1 MLAHN
6 LQLAWLS
13 LRKNPVLSLLMIG
26 AIGLG
31 IGVCMTTLTVYTLM
45 SSNPIPHKSDVLYA
59 VTLDSWDPNKAWGE
73 PNLTPPQLTWIDAT
87 ALLKSDIPKRQ
98 AAMFYGGFSLQL
110 PDEKLPP
117 FLAEARLTTGDFF
130 AMFEVPF
137 LYGSGWEKTADTAQQ
152 RVVVLSRATN
162 EKVFGGI
169 DSVGKTV
176 KLDNREFRVVGV
188 LDDWHPTPKF
198 FDLNNNNFGEP
209 EQIYVPWGVVEPL
222 QVLSYGNT
230 QGWKAEETNSYADR
244 LRSEYVWIQY
254 WAELPDIATRERYQ
268 AYVDQY
274 VLEQKKLGRFPRPLN
289 NQLTPVMEW
298 LARNEVV
305 TEDSRVLLGLSFLF
319 LLVCLLN
326 IVGLLLAKFLGKA
339 SEVALRRALGATRW
353 QVMQKNLVEV
363 GLIGL
368 LGGALGVLL
377 ALAGLQGVK
386 QLYDDYERLVQL
398 NGELLLIALGIALA
412 SSLAAGV
419 YPAWRAARVSPAGLL
434 KTQ

>member
-73 PNLTPPQLTWIDAT
+73 PNLTPPQLTWIDAA

-130 AMFEVPF
+130 TMFEVPF

-268 AYVDQY
+268 AHVDQY

-434 KTQ
+434 KTH

>member
-6 LQLAWLS
+6 LKLAWHS
-13 LRKNPVLSLLMIG
+13 LRKNPVLSALMIG

-31 IGVCMTTLTVYTLM
+31 IGVCMTTLTVHTLM
-45 SSNPIPHKSDVLYA
+45 SSNPIPQKSEVLYA

-73 PNLTPPQLTWIDAT
+73 PNLPPPQLTWMDTT

-117 FLAEARLTTGDFF
+117 FLAEARVTSGDFF

-137 LYGSGWEKTADTAQQ
+137 LFGGGWDQSADTSQQ

-162 EKVFGGI
+162 DKVFGGI

-188 LDDWHPTPKF
+188 TDDWHPTPKF
-198 FDLNNNNFGEP
+198 FDLNNNEFGEP
-209 EQIYVPWGVVEPL
+209 EQIYVPWGIVEPL
-222 QVLSYGNT
+222 QILSYGNNN
-230 QGWKAEETNSYADR
+230 GWKAEDINSYEDR
-244 LRSEYVWIQY
+244 LRSETVWIQY
-254 WAELPDIATRERYQ
+254 WAELPDATSREAYQ
-268 AYVDQY
+268 AFVDQY
-274 VLEQKKLGRFPRPLN
+274 VLEQKKLGRFARPLN
-289 NQLTPVMEW
+289 NQLMPVMPW
-298 LARNEVV
+298 LERNEVV
-305 TEDSRVLLGLSFLF
+305 TEDARVLLGLSFLF
-319 LLVCLLN
+319 LIVCLLN
-326 IVGLLLAKFLGKA
+326 IVGLLLAKFLGKS
-339 SEVALRRALGATRW
+339 SEIALRRALGATRW

-363 GLIGL
+363 GLIGV
-368 LGGALGVLL
+368 LGGVLGLLL
-377 ALAGLQGVK
+377 AMAGLQGVK
-386 QLYDDYERLVQL
+386 LLYDDYQKLVQL
-398 NGELLLIALGIALA
+398 NGELLLMALAIALL

>member
-6 LQLAWLS
+6 LKLAWHS
-13 LRKNPVLSLLMIG
+13 LRKNPVLSALMIG

-45 SSNPIPHKSDVLYA
+45 SSNPIPQKSEQLFA
-59 VTLDSWDPNKAWGE
+59 VTLDSWDPDKAWGE
-73 PNLTPPQLTWIDAT
+73 PNLTPPQLTWMDTA

-117 FLAEARLTTGDFF
+117 FLAEARVTTGAFF
-130 AMFEVPF
+130 PMFEVPF
-137 LYGSGWEKTADTAQQ
+137 LFGAGWDATADTTEQ
-152 RVVVLSRATN
+152 RVVVLSKATN
-162 EKVFGGI
+162 VKLFGGA

-176 KLDNREFRVVGV
+176 KLDNREFRIVGV
-188 LDDWHPTPKF
+188 IDDWHPTPKF
-198 FDLNNNNFGEP
+198 YDLNNNEFGEP

-222 QVLSYGNT
+222 QVLSYGNNN
-230 QGWKAEETNSYADR
+230 GWKAEVINTYEER
-244 LRSEYVWIQY
+244 LRSETVWIQY
-254 WAELPDIATRERYQ
+254 WAELPDFDARDRYQ
-268 AYVDQY
+268 AFIDQY
-274 VLEQKKLGRFPRPLN
+274 VMEQKKLGRFARPLN
-289 NQLTPVMEW
+289 NQLTAVMPW
-298 LARNEVV
+298 LERNEVV
-305 TEDSRVLLGLSFLF
+305 TEDARVLLGLSFLF

-326 IVGLLLAKFLGKA
+326 IVGLLLAKFLGKS
-339 SEVALRRALGATRW
+339 SEIALRRALGATRW

-363 GLIGL
+363 SLIGL
-368 LGGALGVLL
+368 LGGVLGLLL

-386 QLYDDYERLVQL
+386 LLYNDYQKLVQL
-398 NGELLLIALGIALA
+398 NGELLLVALGIALA
-412 SSLAAGV
+412 SSLLAGV

>member
-6 LQLAWLS
+6 LRLALMS
-13 LRKNPVLSLLMIG
+13 LRKNPVLSALMIG

-31 IGVCMTTLTVYTLM
+31 IGVCMTTLTVHTLM
-45 SSNPIPHKSDVLYA
+45 SSNPIPQKSEVLYA
-59 VTLDSWDPNKAWGE
+59 VTLDGWDPNKAWGE
-73 PNLTPPQLTWIDAT
+73 PDLPPPQLTWMDT
-87 ALLKSDIPKRQ
+87 MALLKSDIPKRQ
-98 AAMFYGGFSLQL
+98 AAMFFSGFSLQL

-117 FLAEARLTTGDFF
+117 FLAEARVTSGAFF
-130 AMFEVPF
+130 ALFEVPF
-137 LYGSGWEKTADTAQQ
+137 LFGGGWDPSADTSLQ
-152 RVVVLSRATN
+152 RVVVLSRSTN
-162 EKVFGGI
+162 DKVFGGA

-188 LDDWHPTPKF
+188 IDDWHPTPKF
-198 FDLNNNNFGEP
+198 FDLNNNDFGEP

-222 QVLSYGNT
+222 QVLSYGNNN
-230 QGWKAEETNSYADR
+230 GWKAEEVNSFEDR
-244 LRSEYVWIQY
+244 LRSEVVWIQY
-254 WAELPDIATRERYQ
+254 WAELPDAETRERYQ
-268 AYVDQY
+268 AFIDQY
-274 VLEQKKLGRFPRPLN
+274 ALEQKKLGRFARPLN
-289 NQLTPVMEW
+289 NRLYPVMPW

-305 TEDSRVLLGLSFLF
+305 TEDARVLLGLSFLF

-326 IVGLLLAKFLGKA
+326 IVGLLLAKFLGRSA
-339 SEVALRRALGATRW
+339 ETALRRALGATRW

-368 LGGALGVLL
+368 VGGVLGVLL

-386 QLYDDYERLVQL
+386 LLYADYQRLVQL
-398 NGELLLIALGIALA
+398 DGPLLLAALGIALA